1 MNATAYTETTNRIA
15 LLAKTAEDLM
25 TINPLSLREDATIA
39 EAIAFLSTRGFDGAP
54 VINQAGKPVGFVS
67 KTDLLRHA
75 AQAARGVVDRVG
87 YDGAELSSAAPTARH
102 KPFCKCPVRE
112 IMSPSIVAVSRSA
125 SMAQV
130 IKKMITRRVNRV
142 FVIDPTG
149 ALVGVIS
156 SLNALKALYD

>member
-1 MNATAYTETTNRIA
+1 MAYTETINRIA
-15 LLAKTAEDLM
+15 LLSKTAEDLM
-25 TINPLSLREDATIA
+25 TVNPLSLREDATVA
-39 EAIAFLSTRGFDGAP
+39 EAIAFLSRRGFDGAP
-54 VINQAGKPVGFVS
+54 VIDQAGKPVGFVS

-87 YDGAELSSAAPTARH
+87 YDGAEVSSAAPTARH
-102 KPFCKCPVRE
+102 RPFCKCSARE
-112 IMSPSIVAVSRSA
+112 IMSPSIVVVSRSA

-156 SLNALKALYD
+156 SLDALKALYD